1 MQYEKL
7 LDGKLKEEV
16 LNAKLYLQNIGQLSN
31 LENAINQNT
40 NLSASF
46 DGSLNNRG
54 RSSRTGTVD
63 VCFELTGKVLDVILK
78 FTHSKSCEEKKKNMK
93 HIK

>member
-78 FTHSKSCEEKKKNMK
+78 FTHSKSCEEMKKNMK